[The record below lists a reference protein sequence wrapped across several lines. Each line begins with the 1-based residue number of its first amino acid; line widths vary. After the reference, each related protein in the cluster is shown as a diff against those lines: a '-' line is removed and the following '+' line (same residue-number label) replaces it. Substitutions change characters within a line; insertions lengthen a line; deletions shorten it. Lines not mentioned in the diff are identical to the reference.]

1 MAGMWTL
8 RSLVEGTRN
17 HFRNVGGLEW
27 EYPWMDMGVTEREGM
42 SEEIQRPLWHAN
54 SEASIHISIC

>member
-1 MAGMWTL
+1 
-8 RSLVEGTRN
+8 
-17 HFRNVGGLEW
+17 
-27 EYPWMDMGVTEREGM
+27 MDMGVTEREGM